1 MIARNQRRQTANQY
15 GSSMNLNNERESGNS
30 ETNLAVVLV
39 GITTMHLLCHALR
52 VFLAVYAVS
61 EKSIQFYIFRF
72 QLQFDVKC
80 IQISMLRHAQ
90 LIVQPF

>member
-1 MIARNQRRQTANQY
+1 MIARNQRHNTTSQYASSINLESAGTA
-15 GSSMNLNNERESGNS
+15 RDSGNS

-61 EKSIQFYIFRF
+61 YALYNQLKILKSQILILGIRELTK
-72 QLQFDVKC
+72 LQ
-80 IQISMLRHAQ
+80 
-90 LIVQPF
+90 